1 MTAMMRNRLN
11 SGQSKISGQQSG
23 YEKLETEDSKPVDH
37 LKGSFW
43 LSRELY
49 VRYVAF
55 IYIVAFTVAGRSRFD
70 RISPLASNNPI
81 FPTANEYEP
90 LLGSN
95 GLTPAIFHMERLR
108 QRFPNTWDG
117 LQQVRR
123 QSLSVRKASAQY
135 PRTCTNAFA

>member
-1 MTAMMRNRLN
+1 MRNRLN

-23 YEKLETEDSKPVDH
+23 YEKLETDESKPVDH

-55 IYIVAFTVAGRSRFD
+55 IYVVAFTVAGRLRND
-70 RISPLASNNPI
+70 IHPPAI
-81 FPTANEYEP
+81 FHLIAFPANEYEP

-95 GLTPAIFHMERLR
+95 GLTPAILHMERLR
-108 QRFPNTWDG
+108 QRFPNPWDG
-117 LQQVRR
+117 LQQVRCLYH
-123 QSLSVRKASAQY
+123 STKK
-135 PRTCTNAFA
+135 